1 MSLADFNPANFN
13 LADVNLVAVLLF
25 VLAAGTATLAI
36 WLLMYADQRSRRD
49 EVLLRLRAGDEPE
62 VAARASRDAQL
73 RSPLLRAACHIVWR
87 AGSQAEPD
95 TVAKVMWI
103 LGAMVPVT
111 LLIFGWFGGSIVVS
125 LALAFGYGILR
136 QRAARR
142 RAKIVE
148 QLPAFLEA
156 GLRVLQAGNTLE
168 ESMAL
173 AAAESPEPL
182 KPLFQSVGRQVRLG
196 APLDQVLAETADV
209 HRIRDIKV
217 ISLAASINR
226 KYGGSLRNVFR
237 SLIAAIRSRDAAARE
252 LRALTAETRF
262 SALVLAIIPAA
273 LTVYIYLQNRTYYA
287 QMWELTGG
295 RITLIVAVAL
305 QVAGVVVIYRM
316 MSATEDND

>member
-1 MSLADFNPANFN
+1 MSLSLEAINWF
-13 LADVNLVAVLLF
+13 AVLLF

-36 WLLMYADQRSRRD
+36 WLLMYADERARRED
-49 EVLLRLRAGDEPE
+49 VLLRLRAGDEPE
-62 VAARASRDAQL
+62 AAVKASRDAQL
-73 RSPLLRAACHIVWR
+73 TSPLLRTACYIMWR
-87 AGSQAEPD
+87 AGSQAEPA
-95 TVAKVMWI
+95 TVAKVLWI
-103 LGAMVPVT
+103 LGGMIPVT
-111 LLIFGWFGGSIVVS
+111 LLLFGWFGGSLVI
-125 LALAFGYGILR
+125 AFILAFGYGILR

-148 QLPAFLEA
+148 QLPGFLEA

-168 ESMAL
+168 EAMTT
-173 AAAESPEPL
+173 AAGESPEPL
-182 KPLFQSVGRQVRLG
+182 KPLFLSVGRQVRLG
-196 APLDQVLAETADV
+196 APLDQVLAETAEI

-217 ISLAASINR
+217 IALAASINR

-262 SALVLAIIPAA
+262 SALVLAIIPAF
-273 LTVYIYLQNRTYYA
+273 LTVYIYLQNRTYYS
-287 QMWELTGG
+287 QMWESMGG